1 MAHDSNARTVARSRT
16 MRVDRCGCGSLHVHL
31 PHLTLHLSPAALAEL
46 QGVLSQAMRTIATAD
61 EQLGLRL
68 VHDTSAPEG
77 DDYH

>member
-1 MAHDSNARTVARSRT
+1 MADDPNARTVARSRS

-31 PHLTLHLSPAALAEL
+31 PHLTLHLSPAGLAEL
-46 QGVLSQAMRTIATAD
+46 QGVLSQALRTIATAD

-68 VHDTSAPEG
+68 VHDAHRVEG